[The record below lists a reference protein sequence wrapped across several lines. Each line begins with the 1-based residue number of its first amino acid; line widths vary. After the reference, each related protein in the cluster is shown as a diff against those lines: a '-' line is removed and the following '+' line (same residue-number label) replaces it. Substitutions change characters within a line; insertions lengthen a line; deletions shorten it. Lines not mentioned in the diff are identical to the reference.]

1 MKSKDENN
9 DNKIDRKQK
18 LWGLNSFFFCDLW
31 VKKAKT
37 NQRSKFFKSKIQ
49 KIDIW
54 R

>member
-9 DNKIDRKQK
+9 DNKIDGKQK
-18 LWGLNSFFFCDLW
+18 LWGPNFFLFLWLW
-31 VKKAKT
+31 VKKAKN
-37 NQRSKFFKSKIQ
+37 NQRSKYIKYKIQ